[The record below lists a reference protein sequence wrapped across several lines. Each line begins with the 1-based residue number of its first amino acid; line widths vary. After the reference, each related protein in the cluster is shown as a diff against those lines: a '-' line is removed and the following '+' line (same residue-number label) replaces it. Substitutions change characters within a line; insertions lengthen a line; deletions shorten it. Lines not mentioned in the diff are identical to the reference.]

1 MSFNFTTKRII
12 GSISPNISG
21 KQQKMSEKEMFG
33 SKSLKCLVCQ
43 KMVGEFEHKISK
55 VDKKKKI
62 STGNFRIKSDG
73 GKSETIVIKKLHNQL
88 KSVCR

>member
-1 MSFNFTTKRII
+1 
-12 GSISPNISG
+12 
-21 KQQKMSEKEMFG
+21 
-33 SKSLKCLVCQ
+33 
-43 KMVGEFEHKISK
+43 MVGEFEHKISK